1 MEASGA
7 GDGGPGVSGPGFE
20 DCTLRGGLYPVER
33 TVPCGEDCTL
43 WGALEMLSK
52 GEGLITALGALPQ
65 VWCGGLIRVIE
76 EVGEQ
81 ARGLLS

>member
-1 MEASGA
+1 MSR
-7 GDGGPGVSGPGFE
+7 SGFE
-20 DCTLRGGLYPVER
+20 DCTLQGGLYPVGR
-33 TVPCGEDCTL
+33 TVPCGEDCIL

-76 EVGEQ
+76 EVGKQ
-81 ARGLLS
+81 V

>member
-1 MEASGA
+1 MSR
-7 GDGGPGVSGPGFE
+7 SGFE
-20 DCTLRGGLYPVER
+20 DCTLQGGLYPAGR
-33 TVPCGEDCTL
+33 TVPWGEDCIL

-76 EVGEQ
+76 EVGKQ
-81 ARGLLS
+81 A

>member
-1 MEASGA
+1 MEDLECQGQ
-7 GDGGPGVSGPGFE
+7 DLRTVPCRE
-20 DCTLRGGLYPVER
+20 DCILWGGLY
-33 TVPCGEDCTL
+33 PCGEDCIL

-76 EVGEQ
+76 EVGKQ
-81 ARGLLS
+81 V

>member
-7 GDGGPGVSGPGFE
+7 GDGGPGVSGPGF
-20 DCTLRGGLYPVER
+20 
-33 TVPCGEDCTL
+33 EDCTL